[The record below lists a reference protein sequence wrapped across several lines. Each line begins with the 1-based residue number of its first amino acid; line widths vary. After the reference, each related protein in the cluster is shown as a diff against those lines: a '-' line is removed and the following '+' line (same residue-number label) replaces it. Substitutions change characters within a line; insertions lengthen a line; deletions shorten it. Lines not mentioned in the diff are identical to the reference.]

1 MRFANEVASV
11 LSQAGWAEGRQVD
24 DFDAP
29 FDTATAALRE
39 FGGLYVLQ
47 DGPGTDLRRRPF
59 ALDPT
64 QVAATTETLSD
75 LSAIL
80 GTRLFPIGMEG
91 DHDAILAIDE
101 SGRVF
106 AFDHAGTWHLGDT
119 LDAALTTVVT
129 GTQPARIDIDGHW

>member
-1 MRFANEVASV
+1 M
-11 LSQAGWAEGRQVD
+11 
-24 DFDAP
+24 
-29 FDTATAALRE
+29 
-39 FGGLYVLQ
+39 Q
-47 DGPGTDLRRRPF
+47 DGPGRDLRRRPF
-59 ALDPT
+59 TLDPSA
-64 QVAATTETLSD
+64 VGASAETLAG
-75 LSAIL
+75 LSRLL